1 MGLNIRPKSGRIANG
16 SRLIVPGQ
24 PVTGQKVFPNSFNQ
38 KTNPYQ
44 INPNIEFIPPIPS
57 RTPSAT
63 VTPTPSSTPSVTPTP
78 TITST
83 ITPTPTIT
91 STITPTPSLT
101 PQDTSEPLG

>member
-44 INPNIEFIPPIPS
+44 INPNIEFVPPIPS

-83 ITPTPTIT
+83 VTP
-91 STITPTPSLT
+91 TPTPSLT

>member
-44 INPNIEFIPPIPS
+44 INPNIEFIPPIQS

-83 ITPTPTIT
+83 VTP
-91 STITPTPSLT
+91 TPTPSLT